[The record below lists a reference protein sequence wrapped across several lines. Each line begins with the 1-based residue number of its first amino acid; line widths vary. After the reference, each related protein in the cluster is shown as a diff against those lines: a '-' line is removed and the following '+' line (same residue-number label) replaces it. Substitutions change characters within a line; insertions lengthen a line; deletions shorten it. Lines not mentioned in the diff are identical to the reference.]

1 MLLYCGESNDY
12 VKLRSALPVSA
23 GRPGAIRLPGRERGS
38 ALEETVNTAE
48 AIVRILSDS
57 GVRHIFGL
65 PGDTSMELYD
75 ALYRHREIQH
85 IMTRDERSAGF
96 MADAYARISGRLGIC
111 EGPSG
116 GGSTYVVPAV
126 AEAQGSSSP
135 VLSFTTDTPVS
146 QDGRNVL
153 TEMDQEALF
162 AAIAKWSHRIKSP
175 ETAADVVRRAIRVA
189 TSGRPGVSSIILPED
204 ILESP
209 AADQPTYGLPENIEC
224 PSARV
229 RPDPDA
235 VNKAADLISTAVK
248 PIIVAG
254 GGVVRSGAWDELTM
268 LAESMNIPVA
278 TSVNGKG
285 SVSEESAV
293 SIGVVGGNGA
303 RPYANETLREA
314 DVMILIG
321 TRTNSVTTLN
331 WTLPSRESI
340 SVVQI
345 DIDAGQVGRHYR
357 ADASIVGDAKLVL
370 RDLLDAVNLRTTN
383 VQDRKA
389 WLAELANHKQDY
401 FDQAEARASEPGGA
415 IKPQRVFSVL
425 RKVLDPETV
434 IVADPGTPTPF
445 TGAEYPLKYAGRYTA
460 IPRAHGGLGFAIP
473 GVIGAHYGADGRRV
487 VGLTGDGSFG
497 FSVGEL
503 ETISRLD
510 LPIPIIHFNN
520 SEYGWIKE
528 LQHLFHGE
536 RYFSVDFNRVDY
548 AGIARGFGLEAVQVT
563 DPDDVERAV
572 QTALDSGKPW
582 FIDVVSESPLT
593 ETPPVATW
601 QAAEAAKSATS

>member
-1 MLLYCGESNDY
+1 M
-12 VKLRSALPVSA
+12 
-23 GRPGAIRLPGRERGS
+23 
-38 ALEETVNTAE
+38 NTAE

-75 ALYRHREIQH
+75 ALYRHPEIQH

-96 MADAYARISGRLGIC
+96 MADAYARVSGQLGVC

-116 GGSTYVVPAV
+116 GGATYVVPAV

-153 TEMDQEALF
+153 TEMNQEAMF
-162 AAIAKWSHRIKSP
+162 AAVAKWAHRIKSP
-175 ETAADVVRRAIRVA
+175 ETVADVIRKAIRVA

-204 ILESP
+204 ILES
-209 AADQPTYGLPENIEC
+209 DITDGSLHGVPELLHY
-224 PSARV
+224 PSTPL

-235 VNKAADLISTAVK
+235 VTTAADLLSNSEK
-248 PIIVAG
+248 PVIVAG
-254 GGVVRSGAWDELTM
+254 GGVIRSGAWEVLTQ

-278 TSVNGKG
+278 TSINGKG
-285 SVSEESAV
+285 SISEESAV
-293 SIGVVGGNGA
+293 SLGVVGGNGA
-303 RPYANETLREA
+303 RPYANETFQEA
-314 DVMILIG
+314 DLMVLIG

-331 WTLPSRESI
+331 WTLPQPGSLKVI
-340 SVVQI
+340 QI
-345 DIDAGQVGRHYR
+345 DVDPAQVGQNYR
-357 ADASIVGDAKLVL
+357 PDAFVVGDARLVL
-370 RDLLDAVNLRTTN
+370 KDLLEAVDLRTAL
-383 VQDRKA
+383 VQNRKA
-389 WLAELANHKQDY
+389 WLAELANLKQDY
-401 FDQAEARASEPGGA
+401 FDYAESRAADTSQP
-415 IKPQRVFSVL
+415 IRPQRVFSVL
-425 RKVLDPETV
+425 RRFLDPETV

-473 GVIGAHYGADGRRV
+473 GVVGAYYGAGGRPV

-520 SEYGWIKE
+520 SEFGWIKE

-548 AGIARGFGLEAVQVT
+548 AGIARGFGLESTQVT
-563 DPDDVERAV
+563 DPEDVESVIRNAV
-572 QTALDSGKPW
+572 ESGKPW
-582 FIDVVSESPLT
+582 FIDVVSESPLW

-601 QAAEAAKSATS
+601 QAAEAARSASS

>member
-1 MLLYCGESNDY
+1 M
-12 VKLRSALPVSA
+12 
-23 GRPGAIRLPGRERGS
+23 
-38 ALEETVNTAE
+38 NTAE

-75 ALYRHREIQH
+75 ALHRHREIQH
-85 IMTRDERSAGF
+85 ILTRDERSAGF
-96 MADAYARISGRLGIC
+96 MADAYARVSGRVGIC

-116 GGSTYVVPAV
+116 GGASYVVPGV

-135 VLSFTTDTPVS
+135 VISFTTDTPVS

-162 AAIAKWSHRIKSP
+162 AAIAKWSHRIKSTD
-175 ETAADVVRRAIRVA
+175 TAADVIRRALRVA
-189 TSGRPGVSSIILPED
+189 TSGRPGVASIILPED
-204 ILESP
+204 ILESEIEAP
-209 AADQPTYGLPENIEC
+209 ALYGVPDLVTC
-224 PSARV
+224 PSSRT
-229 RPDPDA
+229 RPDPEA
-235 VNKAADLISTAVK
+235 VTRAADLISSAEK
-248 PIIVAG
+248 PVIVAG
-254 GGVVRSGAWDELTM
+254 GGVRISGAWEELTM
-268 LAESMNIPVA
+268 LTESMNIPVA
-278 TSVNGKG
+278 TSINGKG
-285 SVSEESAV
+285 SISEESAV
-293 SIGVVGGNGA
+293 SIGIVGGNGA
-303 RPYANETLREA
+303 RPYANEALREA
-314 DVMILIG
+314 DLMILIG

-331 WTLPSRESI
+331 WTLPPKEQVK
-340 SVVQI
+340 VVQI
-345 DIDAGQVGRHYR
+345 DVDPAQIGQNYQAETGV
-357 ADASIVGDAKLVL
+357 VGDAKLVL
-370 RDLLDAVNLRTTN
+370 KDLLEAVDLRTAL
-383 VQDRKA
+383 VQNRKA
-389 WLAELANHKQDY
+389 WLAELANRKQDY
-401 FDQAEARASEPGGA
+401 FDLAESKAAETSQP

-425 RKVLDPETV
+425 RRVLDPDTV

-445 TGAEYPLKYAGRYTA
+445 TGAEYPLRYAGRYTA

-473 GVIGAHYGADGRRV
+473 GVVGAYYGADGKRV

-548 AGIARGFGLEAVQVT
+548 AGIAKGFGLESVQVT
-563 DPDDVERAV
+563 DPDDVEQAIR
-572 QTALDSGKPW
+572 TALDSGKPW

-601 QAAEAAKSATS
+601 QAAEAARSVAHD

>member
-1 MLLYCGESNDY
+1 M
-12 VKLRSALPVSA
+12 
-23 GRPGAIRLPGRERGS
+23 
-38 ALEETVNTAE
+38 NTAE

-75 ALYRHREIQH
+75 ALYRHREIEH
-85 IMTRDERSAGF
+85 ILTRDERSAGF
-96 MADAYARISGRLGIC
+96 MADAYARVSGRLGIC

-116 GGSTYVVPAV
+116 GGATYVVPAV

-135 VLSFTTDTPVS
+135 VISFTTDTPVS

-162 AAIAKWSHRIKSP
+162 AAVAKWSHRIKDP
-175 ETAADVVRRAIRVA
+175 HTASDVIRRAIRVA
-189 TSGRPGVSSIILPED
+189 TSGRPGVSSIVLPED
-204 ILESP
+204 VLESEMP
-209 AADQPTYGLPENIEC
+209 DEPLYGVPDLLAC
-224 PSARV
+224 PSARL
-229 RPDPDA
+229 RPDPEA
-235 VNKAADLISTAVK
+235 VVRAADLISNAGK
-248 PIIVAG
+248 PVIVAG
-254 GGVVRSGAWDELTM
+254 GGVRSSGAWDELTM
-268 LAESMNIPVA
+268 LAETMNIPVA

-285 SVSEESAV
+285 SISEESAV
-293 SIGVVGGNGA
+293 SIGIVGGNGA

-314 DVMILIG
+314 DLMVLIG

-331 WTLPSRESI
+331 WTLPPKGQI
-340 SVVQI
+340 NVVQI
-345 DIDAGQVGRHYR
+345 DIDPGQVGQNYR

-370 RDLLDAVNLRTTN
+370 KDLLEAVDVRTTN
-383 VQDRKA
+383 VQNRKA
-389 WLAELANHKQDY
+389 WLAELANRKQDY
-401 FDQAEARASEPGGA
+401 FDLAESRAAETGQP

-425 RKVLDPETV
+425 RRVLDPETV

-473 GVIGAHYGADGRRV
+473 GVVGAHFGAEGRRV

-520 SEYGWIKE
+520 SEFGWIKE

-548 AGIARGFGLEAVQVT
+548 AAIARGFGLESIQVT
-563 DPDDVERAV
+563 DPDDVEHAI

-601 QAAEAAKSATS
+601 QAAEAARSASS

>member
-1 MLLYCGESNDY
+1 M
-12 VKLRSALPVSA
+12 
-23 GRPGAIRLPGRERGS
+23 
-38 ALEETVNTAE
+38 NTAE

-75 ALYRHREIQH
+75 ALYRHREIEH
-85 IMTRDERSAGF
+85 ILTRDERSAGF
-96 MADAYARISGRLGIC
+96 MADAYARISGRLGVC

-116 GGSTYVVPAV
+116 GGATYVVPAV

-162 AAIAKWSHRIKSP
+162 AAVAKWSHRIKSP
-175 ETAADVVRRAIRVA
+175 DTVADVIRRAIRLA
-189 TSGRPGVSSIILPED
+189 TSGRPGVASIILPED
-204 ILESP
+204 ILESEMSDEP
-209 AADQPTYGLPENIEC
+209 LYGLPDLITC
-224 PSARV
+224 PSARL
-229 RPDPDA
+229 RPDPES
-235 VNKAADLISTAVK
+235 VTRAADLISNAER
-248 PIIVAG
+248 PIIIAG
-254 GGVVRSGAWDELTM
+254 GGVRSSGAWDELTM

-285 SVSEESAV
+285 SISEESPV
-293 SIGVVGGNGA
+293 SIGIVGGNGA
-303 RPYANETLREA
+303 RPYANDTLREA
-314 DVMILIG
+314 DLMVLIG

-331 WTLPSRESI
+331 WTLPSKGHI
-340 SVVQI
+340 NVVQV
-345 DIDAGQVGRHYR
+345 DVDPAQVGQNYR
-357 ADASIVGDAKLVL
+357 ADASIVGDAKLAL
-370 RDLLDAVNLRTTN
+370 RDLLEAVDLRTSL
-383 VQDRKA
+383 VQNRKA
-389 WLAELANHKQDY
+389 WLAELANRKQDY
-401 FDQAEARASEPGGA
+401 FDQAEAKAAESSQP
-415 IKPQRVFSVL
+415 IKPQRVFSTL
-425 RKVLDPETV
+425 RRVLDPETV

-473 GVIGAHYGADGRRV
+473 GVVGAHYGAGGKRV
-487 VGLTGDGSFG
+487 IGLTGDGSFG

-548 AGIARGFGLEAVQVT
+548 AAIARGFGLEAVQVT
-563 DPDDVERAV
+563 DPDDVEQAV
-572 QTALDSGKPW
+572 RNALDSGKPW

-601 QAAEAAKSATS
+601 QAAEASRSAAS

>member
-1 MLLYCGESNDY
+1 M
-12 VKLRSALPVSA
+12 K
-23 GRPGAIRLPGRERGS
+23 
-38 ALEETVNTAE
+38 TAE

-75 ALYRHREIQH
+75 ALYRHREIEH

-116 GGSTYVVPAV
+116 GGATYVVPAV

-153 TEMDQEALF
+153 TEMNQEAMF
-162 AAIAKWSHRIKSP
+162 AAVAKWSHRIKSP
-175 ETAADVVRRAIRVA
+175 ETAADVIRRAIRVA

-204 ILESP
+204 ILESEMP
-209 AADQPTYGLPENIEC
+209 DQSLHGVPELLHC
-224 PSARV
+224 PSARL
-229 RPDPDA
+229 RPDPEA
-235 VNKAADLISTAVK
+235 VTRAADLISNSEK
-248 PIIVAG
+248 PVIVAG
-254 GGVVRSGAWDELTM
+254 GGVKSSGAWDELTM

-285 SVSEESAV
+285 GISEESAV
-293 SIGVVGGNGA
+293 SLGVVGGNGA
-303 RPYANETLREA
+303 RPYANETFREA
-314 DVMILIG
+314 DLMILIG

-331 WTLPSRESI
+331 WTLPQKGHVK
-340 SVVQI
+340 VVQI
-345 DIDAGQVGRHYR
+345 DVDPAQLGQNYQ
-357 ADASIVGDAKLVL
+357 ADASIVGDARLVL
-370 RDLLDAVNLRTTN
+370 RDLLDAVDLRTSY
-383 VQDRKA
+383 VQNRKA
-389 WLAELANHKQDY
+389 WLAELANLKQDY
-401 FDQAEARASEPGGA
+401 FDHAESRAADTSRP
-415 IKPQRVFSVL
+415 IRPQRVFSVL
-425 RKVLDPETV
+425 RRILDPETV

-473 GVIGAHYGADGRRV
+473 GVIGAHYGADGKRV
-487 VGLTGDGSFG
+487 IGLTGDGSFG

-510 LPIPIIHFNN
+510 LPVPIIHFNN
-520 SEYGWIKE
+520 SEFGWIKE

-548 AGIARGFGLEAVQVT
+548 AAIARGFGLESVQVT
-563 DPDDVERAV
+563 DPAEVEPAIH
-572 QTALDSGKPW
+572 TALDSGKPW
-582 FIDVVSESPLT
+582 FIDVVSESPLW

-601 QAAEAAKSATS
+601 QAAEAARSTSS

>member
-1 MLLYCGESNDY
+1 M
-12 VKLRSALPVSA
+12 
-23 GRPGAIRLPGRERGS
+23 
-38 ALEETVNTAE
+38 NTAE

-65 PGDTSMELYD
+65 PGDTSMEFYE
-75 ALYRHREIQH
+75 ALNRHREIHH

-96 MADAYARISGRLGIC
+96 MADAYARVSGRLGIC

-116 GGSTYVVPAV
+116 GGATYVVPAV

-135 VLSFTTDTPVS
+135 VVSFTTDTPVS

-153 TEMDQEALF
+153 TEMDQEAMF
-162 AAIAKWSHRIKSP
+162 AAVAKWSHRIKSP
-175 ETAADVVRRAIRVA
+175 ETAADVIRRAIRVA
-189 TSGRPGVSSIILPED
+189 TSGRPGVASIVLPED
-204 ILESP
+204 ILESE
-209 AADQPTYGLPENIEC
+209 LPEQSLHGVPELLNC
-224 PSARV
+224 PSARL
-229 RPDPDA
+229 RPDPES
-235 VNKAADLISTAVK
+235 VTRAADLISSAEK

-254 GGVVRSGAWDELTM
+254 GGVRSSGAWDELTR

-285 SVSEESAV
+285 SISEESPV
-293 SIGVVGGNGA
+293 SLGVVGGNGA
-303 RPYANETLREA
+303 RPYANDTFQEA
-314 DVMILIG
+314 DLMILIG

-331 WTLPSRESI
+331 WTLPEKGKMK
-340 SVVQI
+340 VVQVDVDPAQI
-345 DIDAGQVGRHYR
+345 GQNYQ

-370 RDLLDAVNLRTTN
+370 SDLLEAVDLRTVY
-383 VQDRKA
+383 VQNRKA
-389 WLAELANHKQDY
+389 WLAELANLKQDY
-401 FDQAEARASEPGGA
+401 FDRAESKAASTSQP

-425 RKVLDPETV
+425 RRILDPETV

-460 IPRAHGGLGFAIP
+460 IPRAHGGLGYAIP
-473 GVIGAHYGADGRRV
+473 AVVGAHFGAGGRPV
-487 VGLTGDGSFG
+487 IGLTGDGSFG

-503 ETISRLD
+503 ETISRLH

-520 SEYGWIKE
+520 SEFGWIKE
-528 LQHLFHGE
+528 LQHLFHGQ

-548 AGIARGFGLEAVQVT
+548 AAIAKGFGLESVQVK
-563 DPDDVERAV
+563 DPEDVEGAIR
-572 QTALDSGKPW
+572 TAIDSGRPW

-601 QAAEAAKSATS
+601 QAAEAARSAGS

>member
-1 MLLYCGESNDY
+1 M
-12 VKLRSALPVSA
+12 
-23 GRPGAIRLPGRERGS
+23 
-38 ALEETVNTAE
+38 NTAG

-75 ALYRHREIQH
+75 ALYRHREIHH

-96 MADAYARISGRLGIC
+96 MADAYARIGGRLGVC

-116 GGSTYVVPAV
+116 GGATYVVPGV

-153 TEMDQEALF
+153 TEFDQEALF
-162 AAIAKWSHRIKSP
+162 AAVAKWSHRIKSTD
-175 ETAADVVRRAIRVA
+175 TAADVIRKAIRVA

-204 ILESP
+204 ILESEIS
-209 AADQPTYGLPENIEC
+209 DQPLYGVPDLVTC
-224 PSARV
+224 PSARL
-229 RPDPDA
+229 RPNPDA
-235 VNKAADLISTAVK
+235 VTRAADLISKAAK
-248 PIIVAG
+248 PVIVAG
-254 GGVVRSGAWDELTM
+254 GGVKSSGAWEDLTM

-285 SVSEESAV
+285 SISEESPV

-314 DVMILIG
+314 DLMVLIG

-331 WTLPSRESI
+331 WTLPPKERI
-340 SVVQI
+340 TVVQI
-345 DIDAGQVGRHYR
+345 DVDPAQIGQNYR
-357 ADASIVGDAKLVL
+357 AVAGVAGDAKLVL
-370 RDLLDAVNLRTTN
+370 RDLLDAVDLRTSL

-389 WLAELANHKQDY
+389 WLAELANRKQDY
-401 FDQAEARASEPGGA
+401 FDQAESRAADTSQP
-415 IKPQRVFSVL
+415 IKPQKVFSAL
-425 RKVLDPETV
+425 RQVLDPETV

-473 GVIGAHYGADGRRV
+473 GVIGAHYGGDGKRV

-520 SEYGWIKE
+520 SEFGWIKE

-548 AGIARGFGLEAVQVT
+548 AGIARGFGLESTQVT
-563 DPDDVERAV
+563 DPEVVEVAIR
-572 QTALDSGKPW
+572 TALDSGKPW
-582 FIDVVSESPLT
+582 FIDVVSESPLS

-601 QAAEAAKSATS
+601 QAAEAARSARS

>member
-1 MLLYCGESNDY
+1 M
-12 VKLRSALPVSA
+12 
-23 GRPGAIRLPGRERGS
+23 
-38 ALEETVNTAE
+38 NTAE

-75 ALYRHREIQH
+75 ALYRHREIDH
-85 IMTRDERSAGF
+85 ILTRDERSAGF

-116 GGSTYVVPAV
+116 GGATYVVPAV

-135 VLSFTTDTPVS
+135 VISFTTDTPVS

-162 AAIAKWSHRIKSP
+162 AAIAKWSHRIKDP
-175 ETAADVVRRAIRVA
+175 HTAADVIRRAIRVA
-189 TSGRPGVSSIILPED
+189 TSGRPGVASIILPED
-204 ILESP
+204 ILEAEMP
-209 AADQPTYGLPENIEC
+209 DEPLYGVPDLLAY
-224 PSARV
+224 PSARL

-235 VNKAADLISTAVK
+235 VTRAADLISNAEK
-248 PIIVAG
+248 PVIVAG
-254 GGVVRSGAWDELTM
+254 GGVRSSGAWDELTM

-285 SVSEESAV
+285 SISEESAV
-293 SIGVVGGNGA
+293 SIGIVGGNGA

-314 DVMILIG
+314 DLMVLIG

-331 WTLPSRESI
+331 WTLPPKGQI

-345 DIDAGQVGRHYR
+345 DVDPGQVGQNYR
-357 ADASIVGDAKLVL
+357 SNASIVGDAKLVL
-370 RDLLDAVNLRTTN
+370 KDLLEAVDLRTTN
-383 VQDRKA
+383 VQNRKS
-389 WLAELANHKQDY
+389 WLAELANRKQDY
-401 FDQAEARASEPGGA
+401 FDEAESRAADTSQP

-425 RKVLDPETV
+425 RRVLDPETV
-434 IVADPGTPTPF
+434 LVADPGTPTPF

-473 GVIGAHYGADGRRV
+473 GVVGAHYGAEGKRV

-520 SEYGWIKE
+520 SEFGWIKE

-548 AGIARGFGLEAVQVT
+548 AAIARGFGLQSIQVT
-563 DPDDVERAV
+563 DPEDVERAI

-601 QAAEAAKSATS
+601 QAAEAARSAAS

>member
-1 MLLYCGESNDY
+1 MID
-12 VKLRSALPVSA
+12 VA
-23 GRPGAIRLPGRERGS
+23 PGARFRE
-38 ALEETVNTAE
+38 ALMNTAE

-75 ALYRHREIQH
+75 ALYAHREITH
-85 IMTRDERSAGF
+85 VLTRDERSAGF
-96 MADAYARISGRLGIC
+96 MADAYARVSGRLGVC

-116 GGSTYVVPAV
+116 GGATYVVPGV

-135 VLSFTTDTPVS
+135 VLSLTTDTPVT

-162 AAIAKWSHRIKSP
+162 RPISKWSHRIKNP
-175 ETAADVVRRAIRVA
+175 ATAPDVIRRAIRTA
-189 TSGRPGVSSIILPED
+189 TSGRPGVSSIVLPED
-204 ILESP
+204 VLEWDAPDASFHGVP
-209 AADQPTYGLPENIEC
+209 DQISC
-224 PSARV
+224 PSFRL
-229 RPDPDA
+229 RPDPDS
-235 VNKAADLISTAVK
+235 VSRAADLISSAVK

-254 GGVVRSGAWDELTM
+254 GGVRSSGAWEELAR

-285 SVSEESAV
+285 SISEESPV
-293 SIGVVGGNGA
+293 SIGIVGGNGA
-303 RPYANETLREA
+303 RPYANEALREA
-314 DVMILIG
+314 DLMILIG

-331 WTLPSRESI
+331 WTLPSKEQVR
-340 SVVQI
+340 VVQI
-345 DIDAGQVGRHYR
+345 DVDPAQVGQNYR
-357 ADASIVGDAKLVL
+357 ADASVLGDAMLAL
-370 RDLLDAVNLRTTN
+370 RDLLNAVDLRTSL

-389 WLAELANHKQDY
+389 WLAELANRKQDY
-401 FDQAEARASEPGGA
+401 FDQAEARAAETSQP

-425 RKVLDPETV
+425 RRILDPETV

-445 TGAEYPLKYAGRYTA
+445 TGAEYPLRYPGRYTV

-473 GVIGAHYGADGRRV
+473 GVVGAYYAAEGKPV
-487 VGLTGDGSFG
+487 IGLTGDGSFG

-510 LPIPIIHFNN
+510 LPVPIIHFNN
-520 SEYGWIKE
+520 AEFGWIKE

-548 AGIARGFGLEAVQVT
+548 AGIARGFGFESVQVT
-563 DPDDVERAV
+563 DPADVDRAI
-572 QTALDSGKPW
+572 QTAMAAGKPY
-582 FIDVVSESPLT
+582 FVDIVSESPT
-593 ETPPVATW
+593 SETPPVATW
-601 QAAEAAKSATS
+601 QAAVQARSVPR

>member
-1 MLLYCGESNDY
+1 M
-12 VKLRSALPVSA
+12 
-23 GRPGAIRLPGRERGS
+23 
-38 ALEETVNTAE
+38 NTAE

-75 ALYRHREIQH
+75 ALYRHPEIQH
-85 IMTRDERSAGF
+85 ILTRDERSAGF
-96 MADAYARISGRLGIC
+96 MADAYARISGRIGIC

-116 GGSTYVVPAV
+116 GGASYVVPGV

-135 VLSFTTDTPVS
+135 VISFTTDTPVS

-162 AAIAKWSHRIKSP
+162 AAVAKWSHRIKNT
-175 ETAADVVRRAIRVA
+175 ETAADVIRRAIKVA
-189 TSGRPGVSSIILPED
+189 TSGRPGVASIVLPED
-204 ILESP
+204 ILEAEIDDP
-209 AADQPTYGLPENIEC
+209 VLYGLPDLIAC
-224 PSARV
+224 PSSRV
-229 RPDPDA
+229 RPDPDS
-235 VNKAADLISTAVK
+235 VTRAADLISTSEK
-248 PIIVAG
+248 PVIVAG
-254 GGVVRSGAWDELTM
+254 GGVRISGAWDELTM

-278 TSVNGKG
+278 TSINGKG
-285 SVSEESAV
+285 SISEESAV
-293 SIGVVGGNGA
+293 SIGIVGGNGA
-303 RPYANETLREA
+303 RPYANEALRDA
-314 DVMILIG
+314 DLMILIG

-331 WTLPSRESI
+331 WTLPPQDQVKVI
-340 SVVQI
+340 QI
-345 DIDAGQVGRHYR
+345 DVDPAQVGQNYR
-357 ADASIVGDAKLVL
+357 ADAGIVGDAKLVL
-370 RDLLDAVNLRTTN
+370 KDLLDAVDLRTTL

-389 WLAELANHKQDY
+389 WLAGLANQKQDY
-401 FDQAEARASEPGGA
+401 FDQAESKAAETSQP

-425 RKVLDPETV
+425 RRLLDPETV

-473 GVIGAHYGADGRRV
+473 GVVGAHYAAEGRRV

-528 LQHLFHGE
+528 LQHLFHGG

-548 AGIARGFGLEAVQVT
+548 AGIARGFGLESVQVT
-563 DPDDVERAV
+563 DPEDVEGAI
-572 QTALDSGKPW
+572 QTALESGKPW

-601 QAAEAAKSATS
+601 QAAEAARSAAHD